1 MIETIEITNDKFSDK
16 QLFIILSVNC
26 FLTELVY
33 SKLISMK
40 YSVNIMQNS
49 GCEYWCQWS
58 SAICGLFEGVL

>member
-1 MIETIEITNDKFSDK
+1 MIEIIEITNDKFSDK
-16 QLFIILSVNC
+16 QLLFIILSVNC

-49 GCEYWCQWS
+49 GCEY
-58 SAICGLFEGVL
+58 

>member
-49 GCEYWCQWS
+49 GCEY
-58 SAICGLFEGVL
+58 